1 MNAYIKAEK
10 ISLDYPILGYR
21 GESLKSTI
29 INGTIGGIIKIQ
41 EKSHKSSYVRSL
53 EKVSFEVFSGEK
65 LGLLGSN
72 GAGKTSLLRVL
83 SGVFPISEGDL
94 KVYGK
99 VSSMLNLS
107 CGIDAELTGL
117 ENIEFRLKLANISQ
131 KEIKKYI
138 EDIVEFAELNEFI
151 NLPFRLYS
159 SGMAAR
165 LCFGIATSIPSEI
178 ILMDEWLSVGDKDF
192 NEKAALRL
200 NKYVMNSSLLVIA
213 SHNHQ
218 FIEKLCDKILILDQG
233 KLIEYKDNVPDKNFL
248 NV

>member
-1 MNAYIKAEK
+1 MTAYIKAEN

-29 INGTIGGIIKIQ
+29 INGTIGGIIKFQ
-41 EKSHKSSYVRSL
+41 EKSHKSSVVRSID
-53 EKVSFEVFSGEK
+53 KVSFEVFSGEK

-83 SGVFPISEGDL
+83 SGVFPISEGEL
-94 KVYGK
+94 KVHGK
-99 VSSMLNLS
+99 VSSMLNLT

-117 ENIEFRLKLANISQ
+117 ENIEFRLKLANIPQ
-131 KEIKKYI
+131 KEIKKYT
-138 EDIVEFAELNEFI
+138 EDIIDFAELNEFI

-178 ILMDEWLSVGDKDF
+178 ILMDEWLSVGDKEF
-192 NEKAALRL
+192 NEKASIRL

-213 SHNHQ
+213 SHNYN

-233 KLIEYKDNVPDKNFL
+233 NLISYKKNSPEKNYL
-248 NV
+248 KT